1 MNDISTSNTQTTPIQ
16 GTPKN
21 LVPLG
26 VTIGLTI
33 FALLLTLMGYGFRLL
48 VGDSVADVVRHA
60 AVVLSFFLIV
70 FPALITAGSKL
81 MNKFTGTR
89 IQTRNAWTLGLL
101 LSCVMILT
109 MMGQYS

>member
-1 MNDISTSNTQTTPIQ
+1 MTDN
-16 GTPKN
+16 TPKSTPKS
-21 LVPLG
+21 LIPLSM
-26 VTIGLTI
+26 TIGLGV

-48 VGDSVADVVRHA
+48 KGDSIEAVARHA
-60 AVVLSFFLIV
+60 LVVLSFFLIV
-70 FPALITAGSKL
+70 LPALVTLGAWG
-81 MNKFTGTR
+81 MNKFTGSQ

>member
-1 MNDISTSNTQTTPIQ
+1 MNDISTSNTQTTPKSLI
-16 GTPKN
+16 
-21 LVPLG
+21 PLG